1 MFSLRS
7 SFIDAIPE
15 ELCLLSNKTAST
27 SSYMPSFKSKNR
39 IRKKSTLSPDAEFKV
54 SDMVEHKLYGKGR
67 ITDVQGVGE
76 NSKITIKFRGN
87 VVKKFIKKYA
97 NLKNIN

>member
-1 MFSLRS
+1 LKS
-7 SFIDAIPE
+7 SAKK
-15 ELCLLSNKTAST
+15 KTAL
-27 SSYMPSFKSKNR
+27 SSDS
-39 IRKKSTLSPDAEFKV
+39 EFKV
-54 SDMVEHKLYGKGR
+54 DDMVEHKLYGKGR
-67 ITDVQGVGE
+67 ITDLQGLGE